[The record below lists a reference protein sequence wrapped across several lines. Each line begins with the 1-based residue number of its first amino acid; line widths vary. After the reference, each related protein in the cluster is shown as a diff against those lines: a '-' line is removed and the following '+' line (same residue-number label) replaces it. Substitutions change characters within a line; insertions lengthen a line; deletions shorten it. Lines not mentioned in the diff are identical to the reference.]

1 MLRVNRLILTASLLL
16 AVSSS
21 SWAQPSGAEHIKG
34 VLVPSSRRALFVDL
48 SAYNRQ
54 PTTAASDGDESVPLE
69 SLLDFD
75 KVKTT
80 LFQETTTFIQT
91 PFLPDGND
99 CLGVF
104 HEGQADAGEAA
115 VVKKFY
121 MQSVQGN
128 ARRDYV
134 VTLVT
139 EKEYAVEN
147 PDFTFLDMPNFLGV
161 IFFSDLQGRLFST
174 RTYYY
179 GRILDAK
186 VLKPEETPAQG
197 DNVMYVNLFN
207 GQKPAGKFCI
217 SDKKNWDHKAQWALI
232 QEVLAAGNDLP
243 LLKNSQ
249 KGRPLVGEKFRDIR
263 LPDPKGK
270 NHRLSDYAG
279 KGQWVLVDFWAS
291 WCGPC
296 KRSMPDVVAAYKKFH
311 DKGFE
316 IVGLSFDAELSDW
329 KEAIKTWDM
338 PWIHLSDLLYWQS
351 AAAKLYDIH
360 AIPDNI
366 LIDPDGI
373 IVARNLRGRE
383 LEHWLEEI
391 HKSSDRQ

>member
-1 MLRVNRLILTASLLL
+1 MTPTIMKKIILSIAGIVLPIL
-16 AVSSS
+16 AV
-21 SWAQPSGAEHIKG
+21 AQTSGTEHIKG
-34 VLVPSSRRALFVDL
+34 VMVPSSRRALFVDL

-54 PTTAASDGDESVPLE
+54 PATAVSGGEESVPLE
-69 SLLDFD
+69 SLLDFSQ
-75 KVKTT
+75 VKSK
-80 LFQETTTFIQT
+80 LFQEKTTFIQT
-91 PFLPDGND
+91 PFKPDRED
-99 CLGVF
+99 CLGIF
-104 HEGQADAGEAA
+104 HEGQADAGDAV
-115 VVKKFY
+115 VVKKYY
-121 MQSVQGN
+121 MQSVEG
-128 ARRDYV
+128 AERLDYV
-134 VTLVT
+134 VTLVS
-139 EKEYAVEN
+139 EKEYASWK
-147 PDFTFLDMPNFLGV
+147 PDFSFLDMPNFMGV
-161 IFFSDLQGRLFST
+161 VFFSYLDGELFLT

-179 GRILDAK
+179 GRVLEGTILKADGK
-186 VLKPEETPAQG
+186 PAQG
-197 DNVMYVNLFN
+197 DNVMYVDLFQ

-217 SDKKNWDHKAQWALI
+217 TDKKDWDHKAQWALI
-232 QEVLAAGNDLP
+232 KEVLNAGNDLP
-243 LLKNSQ
+243 LLKKSQ
-249 KGRPLVGEKFRDIR
+249 NGRPLVGEKYRDIR

-296 KRSMPDVVAAYKKFH
+296 KRAMPDLVKTYKKYH

-338 PWIHLSDLLYWQS
+338 PWIHLSDLRYWQS
-351 AAAKLYDIH
+351 EAGKLYDIH

-373 IVARNLRGRE
+373 IVARNLGGRE

-391 HKSSDRQ
+391 YDK